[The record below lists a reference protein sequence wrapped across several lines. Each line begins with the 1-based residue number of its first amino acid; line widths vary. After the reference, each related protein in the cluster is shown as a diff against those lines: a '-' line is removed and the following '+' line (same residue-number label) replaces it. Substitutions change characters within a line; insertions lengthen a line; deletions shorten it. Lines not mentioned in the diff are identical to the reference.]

1 MIILSVGM
9 PRAGSGWHY
18 NLVHDLMEAT
28 GCDDAR
34 DIRKKFGLEK
44 ILTEVN
50 CNIGVLSARRLIMVA
65 RPALLGH
72 TFVIKAHSGPTIWAR
87 AMIQGGLIRATYI
100 YRDPRDAMLSAHDYG
115 KRVLEK
121 QGRPNAFSHLTD
133 FQKTMDFFREYVQD
147 WEQWIKVPNILTA
160 RYEDLLQNYEAETTK
175 LVRFLGVQ
183 TDDEKIKQ
191 VIEKYRP
198 SGEVQGQ
205 QGTHFFKGQ
214 IGRFRERYT
223 EEEQKI
229 LAENF
234 GDSLKKMGYE
244 I

>member
-1 MIILSVGM
+1 
-9 PRAGSGWHY
+9 
-18 NLVHDLMEAT
+18 
-28 GCDDAR
+28 
-34 DIRKKFGLEK
+34 
-44 ILTEVN
+44 
-50 CNIGVLSARRLIMVA
+50 
-65 RPALLGH
+65 
-72 TFVIKAHSGPTIWAR
+72 
-87 AMIQGGLIRATYI
+87 
-100 YRDPRDAMLSAHDYG
+100 
-115 KRVLEK
+115 
-121 QGRPNAFSHLTD
+121 
-133 FQKTMDFFREYVQD
+133 MDFFREYVQD